1 MAMTTTKV
9 SAQRRGSFKFSN
21 RTRYVIMALS
31 TVCLTLVFSNSIA
44 LNFTII
50 CMQKPV
56 STVNGTN
63 TNHVIQQQHS
73 MGNLTSN
80 TTSSEAFAVPPNG
93 DNVCKLYIKLN
104 LYVQYTLIN
113 INCQQNLTPS
123 ILKCCL

>member
-1 MAMTTTKV
+1 MAMATTKV

-56 STVNGTN
+56 STVNGAN
-63 TNHVIQQQHS
+63 TNHAIQQQYS
-73 MGNLTSN
+73 MENLTSN
-80 TTSSEAFAVPPNG
+80 TTSSEVFDVPTNG
-93 DNVCKLYIKLN
+93 DNVCKLYIKLK
-104 LYVQYTLIN
+104 LYVQYQYTLIN
-113 INCQQNLTPS
+113 ING
-123 ILKCCL
+123 